1 MTNFKELFESF
12 SEIPDINQGGDCF
25 QIAYRYFTNKRSGKL
40 VHGLVMGQGA
50 LDGIRYVHAWVED
63 GNTVI
68 DKTLPQRFQKMSKRE
83 YYKMGKITNTFSY
96 DQKEVLDKVIETGVY
111 GPWEKVLIRNKY

>member
-1 MTNFKELFESF
+1 MFKELFESF
-12 SEIPDINQGGDCF
+12 SEIPDINQGGNCY
-25 QIAYRYFTNKRSGKL
+25 QVAYQYFTNKRTGKL

-83 YYKMGKITNTFSY
+83 YYKIGKITNTFSY
-96 DQKEVLDKVIETGVY
+96 DQEEVLEKVIETGVY